1 MRVMAMILMGQRLII
16 IWIERLPGGQNAS
29 LAVMMKKKIERV
41 TSVRLL
47 RKSCP

>member
-1 MRVMAMILMGQRLII
+1 MKVMAIILLGQKLIL

-29 LAVMMKKKIERV
+29 LAVMNKKKMERV